1 MPSSKLKPRR
11 EKKGKAGGIGQARR
25 RYCHFCKEK
34 IDEVDYKDFTALR
47 RFISD
52 RGKIKSPRVTG
63 TCRRHQRQ
71 LATSIKRARE
81 MALIPYVSEAKG
93 IEKGGRRPR

>member
-1 MPSSKLKPRR
+1 MPSTKGKPRP
-11 EKKGKAGGIGQARR
+11 EKKRNRPFDPSRR

-34 IDEVDYKDFTALR
+34 IDEVDYKNHSALR

-52 RGKIKSPRVTG
+52 RGKIKSPRNTG

-71 LATSIKRARE
+71 VASAIKRARE
-81 MALIPYVSEAKG
+81 MALLPYVVAG
-93 IEKGGRRPR
+93 GGNVRGGRRRPR